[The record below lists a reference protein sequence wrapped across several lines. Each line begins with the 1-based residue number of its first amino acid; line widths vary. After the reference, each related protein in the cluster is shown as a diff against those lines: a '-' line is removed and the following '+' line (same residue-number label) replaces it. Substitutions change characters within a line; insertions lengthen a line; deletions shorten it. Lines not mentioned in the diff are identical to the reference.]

1 MINREIGGN
10 TVRIERT
17 AMLQNPTKLSQTKFL
32 LMLSK
37 SGIACKMTNW
47 GDILVDRQF
56 TNELV
61 DFNFI
66 DKQMEIYV
74 WDKNVDHLIFVSN
87 LSVR

>member
-87 LSVR
+87 LAVR

>member
-10 TVRIERT
+10 PVRIERT
-17 AMLQNPTKLSQTKFL
+17 AMLQNPTKLSQAEFL
-32 LMLSK
+32 LTLSK
-37 SGIACKMTNW
+37 SGIACKMTEW
-47 GDILVDRQF
+47 GDILVDTRF

-66 DKQMEIYV
+66 DKPMERYV

-87 LSVR
+87 FTVR

>member
-74 WDKNVDHLIFVSN
+74 WDKNVDHLIFVSDFI
-87 LSVR
+87 VR